1 MFRTLK
7 KFFDFCGEKERKQFY
22 FSIILGVFHALFVA
36 MRIPAVFVVVK
47 AILEGGA
54 KDDIE

>member
-22 FSIILGVFHALFVA
+22 LSIFLGVFNALFVA
-36 MRIPAVFVVVK
+36 MRIPA
-47 AILEGGA
+47 ARREGR
-54 KDDIE
+54 EMRCFLSF